1 MVPKDETT
9 REALGKAISKNVLF
23 CHLDDNE
30 RQSVSF
36 VTSSVQQLYLN
47 VTLSYYVLRESS

>member
-36 VTSSVQQLYLN
+36 VTSSVQQLSECDVKL
-47 VTLSYYVLRESS
+47 LRFA